1 MAAQQQSPV
10 RIEYDMAAPNVVE
23 VRVHG
28 EVGMASVPAL
38 NALVYQLFNEGH
50 LRIVFNLSGS
60 NYLASSAIGTFLGAA
75 ETARGKGGDVV
86 LAGIR
91 DKVRHVL
98 DLMGVPRIVRIVADT
113 KEAVGILSGRA

>member
-1 MAAQQQSPV
+1 MAGP
-10 RIEYDMAAPNVVE
+10 EVVE

-38 NALVYQLFNEGH
+38 NALVSQLFNEGH
-50 LRIVFNLSGS
+50 TKIVFNLSDS

-98 DLMGVPRIVRIVADT
+98 DLMGVPRIVRIAADT
-113 KEAVGILSGRA
+113 KEAVGILGGRA